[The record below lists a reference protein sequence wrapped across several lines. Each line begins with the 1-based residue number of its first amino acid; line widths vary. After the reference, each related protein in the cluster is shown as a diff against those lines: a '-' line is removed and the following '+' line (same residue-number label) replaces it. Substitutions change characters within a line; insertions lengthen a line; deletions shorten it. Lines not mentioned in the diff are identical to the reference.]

1 MRKEE
6 KMKFKID
13 PIFEKYWP
21 PLPDEKFII
30 LEKSIL
36 DEGLRENLIVWQEKN
51 ILLDGHQRLK
61 ILQKHKIPFGDRITE
76 LSFPDE
82 VHAKHW
88 VHIAQ
93 SARRGDAPLF
103 LSIIHVLE
111 FEPIYREEAKKRQ
124 ADGGTKHGKLLQ
136 TKGMKSCLNEAG
148 LSTGFMARDAG
159 AGQSTVEKVLYIQT
173 YNPERFEELKIMA
186 KAGTNARIDQE
197 YAEAYGL
204 KRGKETNVPIDQ
216 EALRKFKSAREMR
229 SFANAVVKHK
239 APVGTQKQ
247 AAEAYAKSEEA
258 ATDNFIEDAITRRLP
273 KRSAKEKE
281 KSGLARIK
289 DKMAEIA
296 VHLNKAVAEI
306 RELRDLQSEYGD
318 DLYFRSLAETP
329 EFRAAFGLFIIAAK
343 SFKNGGKYEEKETAD

>member
-1 MRKEE
+1 
-6 KMKFKID
+6 MKFKID

-36 DEGLRENLIVWQEKN
+36 DEGLRDNLIVWQEKN
-51 ILLDGHQRLK
+51 LLLDGYQRLR
-61 ILQKHKIPFGDRITE
+61 ILQKHKIPFDDRITE

-88 VHIAQ
+88 VHVNQ

-103 LSIIHVLE
+103 LSIVHTLE
-111 FEPIYREEAKKRQ
+111 FEPIYREEAKQRQ
-124 ADGGTKHGKLLQ
+124 AEAGTKHGNLLQ
-136 TKGMKSCLNEAG
+136 IKKMKCGLIEATPQEAG
-148 LSTGFMARDAG
+148 RSTGLMARDAG
-159 AGQSTVEKVLYIQT
+159 AGESTVEKVLYIQK
-173 YNPERFEELKIMA
+173 YNPARFEELKAMA
-186 KAGTNARIDQE
+186 ASGMNALIDQE

-204 KRGKETNVPIDQ
+204 KKGRENKVPIDQ
-216 EALRKFKSAREMR
+216 EALRKFKSARDVR
-229 SFANAVVKHK
+229 AFANAVVKHK
-239 APVGTQKQ
+239 APVSTQKQ